1 MKIAMQLASKVHHL
15 RPTGFRDYT
24 RAWRESV
31 PVCAAPASAA
41 MSTDYESLIP
51 VAQAREM
58 IAAAATDSAVLAL
71 GHSIT
76 MPSGVERVPVLVSRR
91 QHRSSRRSTA

>member
-1 MKIAMQLASKVHHL
+1 
-15 RPTGFRDYT
+15 
-24 RAWRESV
+24 
-31 PVCAAPASAA
+31 
-41 MSTDYESLIP
+41 
-51 VAQAREM
+51 M